1 MADIRPT
8 LAPVQPASHPVKDFF
23 TNPENLTAGLVFLAS
38 LAQPKR
44 PGQSDFGAFA
54 QRAVGG
60 VALKGALQNQT
71 KGRRTAEEE
80 LARKHIAEQRQA
92 ELEQMR
98 VNIARSA
105 VDVQREG
112 IHSQSATAEQERL
125 ARQKLQET
133 PQAITGAQTD
143 LLKSEAERNRALAE
157 SKVNPQAQLFQD
169 YIKTATEK
177 ELENAALNNRPPDIA
192 GVLKGAS
199 DFITGLGA
207 MGTEFVRDPDGT
219 VSVRVRPVPGNP
231 TATPPAAPIVTAPPP
246 VTSPGG
252 RGRPTTKPMTISA
265 RAEAE
270 ATRQAGLR
278 EQQNLAGAASAFEAQ
293 QATLS
298 SAQLSGADESALRA
312 LLKDPKTSK
321 RDAIAIRMQL
331 RDRVQQRINA
341 GFERL
346 RD

>member
-23 TNPENLTAGLVFLAS
+23 NNPENLAAGLVFLAS

-44 PGQSDFGAFA
+44 QGQSDFGAFA

-71 KGRRTAEEE
+71 QGRRTAEEE
-80 LARKHIAEQRQA
+80 LARKRIAEARA
-92 ELEQMR
+92 LELEGMR
-98 VNIARSA
+98 AKIAQNA
-105 VDVQREG
+105 VDVQQEG
-112 IHSQSATAEQERL
+112 IKSQSATAEQERL

-133 PQAITGAQTD
+133 PQAITSAQTD
-143 LLKSEAERNRALAE
+143 LLRSEAERNRATAE
-157 SKVNPQAQLFQD
+157 AKVNPQAQLFQD

-177 ELENAALNNRPPDIA
+177 ELESAALNGRPPDIA

-219 VSVRVRPVPGNP
+219 VSVRVRPPPGGTP
-231 TATPPAAPIVTAPPP
+231 VTPPAPIVTTPPP
-246 VTSPGG
+246 ATSPGG
-252 RGRPTTKPMTISA
+252 RGRPTAKPTTLSA
-265 RAEAE
+265 RVEAE

-278 EQQNLAGAASAFEAQ
+278 EQRRLTEAASTFEEQ
-293 QATLS
+293 RATLS
-298 SAQLSGADESALRA
+298 SGQLSGADESALRA

-321 RDAIAIRMQL
+321 QDAIAIRMQL
-331 RDRVQQRINA
+331 RERVQQRINA
-341 GFERL
+341 GSERL